1 MTFPSRG
8 TPRFWELY
16 RMMPMEIRVIAEK
29 NYRIWKTEPFHPS
42 LHFKK
47 VGGGKWSLRL
57 GIDYRAIGIF
67 QDGVFV
73 WDWIGSHSDYNRF
86 A

>member
-1 MTFPSRG
+1 M
-8 TPRFWELY
+8 
-16 RMMPMEIRVIAEK
+16 
-29 NYRIWKTEPFHPS
+29 EPFHPS

-47 VGGGKWSLRL
+47 IGGGKWSIRL

-73 WDWIGSHSDYNRF
+73 WDWIGSHSEYNRLS
-86 A
+86 

>member
-1 MTFPSRG
+1 
-8 TPRFWELY
+8 
-16 RMMPMEIRVIAEK
+16 MMPMEIRVIAEK